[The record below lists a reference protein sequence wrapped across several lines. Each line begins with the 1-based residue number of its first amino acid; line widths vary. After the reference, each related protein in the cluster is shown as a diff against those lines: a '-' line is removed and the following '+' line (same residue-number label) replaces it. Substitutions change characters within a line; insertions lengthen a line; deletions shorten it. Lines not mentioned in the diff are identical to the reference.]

1 MHPRVLN
8 LDPWPHDFE
17 HWVHS
22 PHGPLSPDVAEI
34 IDANEKLSFKISTGH
49 HRTCQSLSKN
59 SEIRSLSVK
68 IQKSEGIKVY
78 TQIIPE
84 YVVYLH
90 KPDVTAL
97 QLTAQPGLEPLASVL
112 KCISTVLLLLLIS
125 AGRED
130 PQLFSIKVVPSPSV
144 IVRWS

>member
-1 MHPRVLN
+1 MLQHNRMCSTRTEHSHHLWRV
-8 LDPWPHDFE
+8 P
-17 HWVHS
+17 S
-22 PHGPLSPDVAEI
+22 
-34 IDANEKLSFKISTGH
+34 
-49 HRTCQSLSKN
+49 
-59 SEIRSLSVK
+59 
-68 IQKSEGIKVY
+68 SEGIKVY

-112 KCISTVLLLLLIS
+112 KYISTVLLLLLIS
-125 AGRED
+125 SGRED

-144 IVRWS
+144 IVRWSYSQVEWGSMSNAVNCSEMTSPSSTFIVSVLSTLFGYWPG